1 MLLQISGVG
10 VFAGL
15 PYLTASGLSGPGLQA
30 EVSRLAGAGLI
41 DPVENLAGDNVY
53 IWHGQ
58 RDSVVP
64 FGQFSEWMDGALNH
78 HNFC

>member
-41 DPVENLAGDNVY
+41 DPVENLAGDSVY

-64 FGQFSEWMDGALNH
+64 FGQ
-78 HNFC
+78 

>member
-1 MLLQISGVG
+1 M
-10 VFAGL
+10 FAGL

-41 DPVENLAGDNVY
+41 DPVENLAGASVY

-64 FGQFSEWMDGALNH
+64 FGR
-78 HNFC
+78 